1 MALKTNSRLYNIRP
15 LVVGKARELVQ
26 MHAKVDRSL
35 PPGAIRESFP
45 DQWNGINAGEEL
57 VQVFPVMPYP
67 LMKKIQECLTLVQPA
82 SAAIRPQI
90 DYRAGM
96 VQSRPYPLYFKGK
109 GL

>member
-45 DQWNGINAGEEL
+45 DQWNKCWGGAGASVSGDALPANEEDTG
-57 VQVFPVMPYP
+57 MPDFSSTRLCSDPPSNRLSCRNGSVAALPP
-67 LMKKIQECLTLVQPA
+67 L
-82 SAAIRPQI
+82 
-90 DYRAGM
+90 
-96 VQSRPYPLYFKGK
+96 F
-109 GL
+109 